1 MRYVRERT
9 VSSGNYKS
17 VSIYQLTSE
26 DSPRHRKRVRKQL
39 STPKQVRQDWKHAQR
54 YATQLVNV
62 NFGIGSYLVDL
73 TYEQEP
79 ENREQ
84 AEKDVLNFVRRLQT
98 LYKKKGAVFRA
109 FWVTGGGR
117 EKDNGEGVTRFHHHL
132 IISGGVSRDDV
143 EDKWTS
149 GRVKCS
155 RVKIQQGEFGLE
167 PRVKY
172 MVKPAHCSPEPNAKR
187 WHSRNLKKP
196 VEIVNDNRYGCADI
210 GRFSRA
216 KNDGT
221 MDKLINRYYRGW
233 EAVGEVDV
241 KPNPVTN
248 LIEVNIKLKRRE

>member
-9 VSSGNYKS
+9 VSSGNYKN

-62 NFGIGSYLVDL
+62 NFGVGSYLVDL

-79 ENREQ
+79 ENRER

-98 LYKKKGAVFRA
+98 HYKKKGAVFRA

-117 EKDNGEGVTRFHHHL
+117 EKENGEGVTRFHHHL
-132 IISGGVSRDDV
+132 IITGGVPRDDV

-196 VEIVNDNRYGCADI
+196 VEIVNDNRYGGAEA
-210 GRFSRA
+210 SRLGKA
-216 KNDGT
+216 IRDGT
-221 MDKLINRYYRGW
+221 ADKYINRYYRGW
-233 EAVGEVDV
+233 EAVEASVSV
-241 KPNPVTN
+241 NPVTN
-248 LIEVNIKLKRRE
+248 LEEINLKLRRRE